1 MLIVKR
7 EEFVRM
13 PAGTIFAPW
22 RPNCFMAGFEI
33 KVDPGRLYPDY
44 GWVYSG
50 TMPLEPWLEDF
61 VGPGQNDVDFQVYDG
76 YQNDVAEYEYIA
88 VLERK
93 DIENLIGKLQWA
105 LNGCPY
111 LELITGEEKKAD
123 V

>member
-22 RPNCFMAGFEI
+22 RPNYFMERFEI
-33 KVDPGRLYPDY
+33 KVDGGRLYTDY

-50 TMPLEPWLEDF
+50 TMPLEPWLEEH

-76 YQNDVAEYEYIA
+76 DQNDVADYDYIA

-93 DIENLIGKLQWA
+93 DVENLIGKLQWA
-105 LNGCPY
+105 LNGCP
-111 LELITGEEKKAD
+111 E
-123 V
+123 

>member
-22 RPNCFMAGFEI
+22 RPNCFMERFEI
-33 KVDPGRLYPDY
+33 KVDTGRLYPNY
-44 GWVYSG
+44 GWGYVG

-76 YQNDVAEYEYIA
+76 DQNDVADYDYIA

-93 DIENLIGKLQWA
+93 DIENLISKLQWA
-105 LNGCPY
+105 LNGCP
-111 LELITGEEKKAD
+111 K
-123 V
+123 

>member
-13 PAGTIFAPW
+13 PAGAVFAPW
-22 RPNCFMAGFEI
+22 RPNCFMERFEI
-33 KVDPGRLYPDY
+33 KVDTGRLYPNY
-44 GWVYSG
+44 GWGYVG

-76 YQNDVAEYEYIA
+76 DQNDVADYDYIA

-93 DIENLIGKLQWA
+93 DIENLISKLQWA
-105 LNGCPY
+105 LNGCP
-111 LELITGEEKKAD
+111 K
-123 V
+123 

>member
-22 RPNCFMAGFEI
+22 RPNCFMERFEI
-33 KVDPGRLYPDY
+33 KVNSGRPDPDY
-44 GWVYSG
+44 GWLYCG

-61 VGPGQNDVDFQVYDG
+61 VCPG
-76 YQNDVAEYEYIA
+76 QNDVAEYDYIA

-93 DIENLIGKLQWA
+93 DVENLIGKLQWA
-105 LNGCPY
+105 LNGCP
-111 LELITGEEKKAD
+111 E
-123 V
+123 

>member
-13 PAGTIFAPW
+13 PAGTVFAPW
-22 RPNCFMAGFEI
+22 RPNCFMGIFEI
-33 KVDPGRLYPDY
+33 KVDTGRLYPNY
-44 GWVYSG
+44 GWVYVG

-76 YQNDVAEYEYIA
+76 DQNDVADYDYIA

-93 DIENLIGKLQWA
+93 DIENLISKLQWA
-105 LNGCPY
+105 LNGCP
-111 LELITGEEKKAD
+111 K
-123 V
+123 